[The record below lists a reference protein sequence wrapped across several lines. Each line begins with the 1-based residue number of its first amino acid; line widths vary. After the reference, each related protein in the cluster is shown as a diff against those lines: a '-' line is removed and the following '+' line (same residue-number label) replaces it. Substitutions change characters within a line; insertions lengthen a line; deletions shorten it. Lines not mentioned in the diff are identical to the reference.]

1 LYFIRK
7 CLSSTRRTK
16 QVGIELGTYNTPLRY
31 PGGKQKIA
39 PFIAEIIKCNKLEGT
54 EYVEP
59 YAGGAG
65 VAINLLVNG
74 VVSSIRLNDSCL
86 SVYSFWKT
94 AIEMPE
100 WLCRKILNSSLTIDE
115 WKRQREIIRNW
126 SQHSREEVGFA
137 TLYLNRCNRSGIL
150 SGGVIGGLSQTGK
163 WKMDAR
169 FSRQE
174 MIRRIET
181 IASLRDTIFVTNLD
195 AEEFLEIYS
204 LTESRNSFIY
214 CDPPYVKKADR
225 LYLNHYGLEDHRR
238 IANTIQKLKNP
249 YWVVSY
255 DNNELI
261 SDIYSKRKKFVYNLQ
276 YNARRAY
283 LGSELF
289 IFSDQLLVPGRSSIE
304 PIDSAL
310 QLVC

>member
-1 LYFIRK
+1 MYFVRK
-7 CLSSTRRTK
+7 CLSATRRT
-16 QVGIELGTYNTPLRY
+16 QQLGIELAIYNTPLRY

-39 PFIAEIIKCNKLEGT
+39 PFIAEIIKCNKLEET

-65 VAINLLVNG
+65 VAIELLVKG
-74 VVSSIRLNDSCL
+74 VVGSVRLNDSCL

-94 AIEMPE
+94 AVEKPE

-115 WKRQREIIRNW
+115 WKKQREIIRN
-126 SQHSREEVGFA
+126 SSEHSFEEVGFA

-150 SGGVIGGLSQTGK
+150 SGGVIGGLNQTGK

-174 MIRRIET
+174 MIMRIEA
-181 IASLRDTIFVTNLD
+181 IASLRDNIFVTNLD
-195 AEEFLEIYS
+195 AEEFLGIYA
-204 LTESRNSFIY
+204 LTDSRSSFIY

-225 LYLNHYGLEDHRR
+225 LYLNHYSLDDHRR
-238 IANTIQKLKNP
+238 IANTIQKLENP

-261 SDIYSKRKKFVYNLQ
+261 SDIYSKRKKFVYDLQ

-289 IFSDQLLVPGRSSIE
+289 IFSDQLLVPDRSTIV
-304 PIDSAL
+304 PIDRAL
-310 QLVC
+310 QLVY

>member
-1 LYFIRK
+1 M
-7 CLSSTRRTK
+7 
-16 QVGIELGTYNTPLRY
+16 GTYNTPLRY

-65 VAINLLVNG
+65 VAIELLVNG

-94 AIEMPE
+94 AIETPE

-126 SQHSREEVGFA
+126 SEYSYEEVGFA

-150 SGGVIGGLSQTGK
+150 SGGVIGGLNQTGK

-181 IASLRDTIFVTNLD
+181 IASFRDNIFVSNLD
-195 AEEFLEIYS
+195 AEEFLEIYA
-204 LTESRNSFIY
+204 LTDSTDSFIY

-225 LYLNHYGLEDHRR
+225 LYLNHYSLEDHRR
-238 IANTIQKLKNP
+238 IAITIQKLRNP

-255 DNNELI
+255 DNNELV
-261 SDIYSKRKKFVYNLQ
+261 SDIYSNRKKFTYDLQ

-289 IFSDQLLVPGRSSIE
+289 IFSDQLLVPVRSSIK
-304 PIDSAL
+304 PIDRAL
-310 QLVC
+310 QLVG